1 MNVNILNNLI
11 INYGLLI
18 IFIVLIV
25 VGVKS
30 SIQIIP
36 QERVGIV
43 ERLGKF
49 HSALNPGL
57 HVLVPFIDR
66 LVVIHDMREVPMVVP
81 EQSCITKDNT
91 QLAIDGVVYF
101 QVSDAK
107 LATYGTNNFV
117 AAIVQLAQ
125 TTLRSVIGKMELDK
139 TFEERD
145 EINRHVVAA
154 VDQASLNWGV
164 KVLRYELKNI
174 QPPQHIIN
182 AMQEQI
188 TAEREKRAKIARSEG
203 DRQEKINL
211 AEGDMTSIIRR
222 SEGDKQSAINRA
234 MGEAE
239 ALKTRAMGEAAAIE
253 AIATANATAIK
264 LIANAICNENGELA
278 VNQKL
283 AAQYIEQFGHLAK
296 AGNTIILPQ
305 NLADIAGIVSTA
317 LAAVKKS
324 QVQPASVIPNKN
336 A

>member
-1 MNVNILNNLI
+1 MNVNVINSLI
-11 INYGLLI
+11 IHYGLLLVFLFCI
-18 IFIVLIV
+18 IFF
-25 VGVKS
+25 VKS
-30 SIQIIP
+30 SIKIIP

-43 ERLGKF
+43 ERVGKF
-49 HSALNPGL
+49 HAALNPGL
-57 HVLVPFIDR
+57 HILLPFVDR
-66 LVVIHDMREVPMVVP
+66 LVVIHDMREVPMTVP
-81 EQSCITKDNT
+81 EQVCITKDNT

-117 AAIVQLAQ
+117 AAIIQLSQ

-145 EINRHVVAA
+145 EINRHVVAS

-211 AEGDMTSIIRR
+211 AEGDTMSTIRR
-222 SEGDKQSAINRA
+222 SEGDKQSAINKA
-234 MGEAE
+234 IGEAE
-239 ALKTRAMGEAAAIE
+239 ALKTRANGEAQAIL
-253 AIATANATAIK
+253 AIAEANAAAIK
-264 LIANAICNENGELA
+264 LIAAAICNEKGEIA
-278 VNQKL
+278 VSQKL
-283 AAQYIEQFGHLAK
+283 AAQYIEQFGNLAK
-296 AGNTIILPQ
+296 VGNTIILPQ
-305 NLADIAGIVSTA
+305 NLADIAGVVTTA
-317 LAAVKKS
+317 LAAVKQTPKT
-324 QVQPASVIPNKN
+324 A
-336 A
+336 

>member
-1 MNVNILNNLI
+1 MSVEALNSI
-11 INYGLLI
+11 IIQYG
-18 IFIVLIV
+18 VLIAFIFCIV
-25 VGVKS
+25 IFVKS
-30 SIQIIP
+30 SIKIIP

-49 HSALNPGL
+49 HTALNPGL
-57 HVLVPFIDR
+57 HILVPFVDR

-81 EQSCITKDNT
+81 EQVCITKDNT

-101 QVSDAK
+101 QISDAK

-117 AAIVQLAQ
+117 AAIVQLSQ

-145 EINRHVVAA
+145 EINKHVVAA

-174 QPPQHIIN
+174 QPPQHILN

-211 AEGDMTSIIRR
+211 AEGDTMSTIRR
-222 SEGDKQSAINRA
+222 SEGDKQSAINKA
-234 MGEAE
+234 IGEAE
-239 ALKTRAMGEAAAIE
+239 AMKTKAQGEAQAIL
-253 AIATANATAIK
+253 AIAEANAGAIK
-264 LIANAICNENGELA
+264 LIADAICNENGELA

-283 AAQYIEQFGHLAK
+283 AAQYIEQFGNLAK
-296 AGNTIILPQ
+296 VGNTIILPQ
-305 NLADIAGIVSTA
+305 NLTDIAGVVTTA
-317 LAAVKKS
+317 LAAVKQSPK
-324 QVQPASVIPNKN
+324 K
-336 A
+336 

>member
-1 MNVNILNNLI
+1 MNVETLNSLI
-11 INYGLLI
+11 IHYGLLI
-18 IFIVLIV
+18 AFIFCV
-25 VGVKS
+25 VMFVKS
-30 SIQIIP
+30 SIKIIP

-57 HVLVPFIDR
+57 HILLPFIDR
-66 LVVIHDMREVPMVVP
+66 LVVVHDMREVPMVVP
-81 EQSCITKDNT
+81 EQVCITKDNT
-91 QLAIDGVVYF
+91 QLSIDGVVYF
-101 QVSDAK
+101 QISDAK
-107 LATYGTNNFV
+107 LATYGTNNFM
-117 AAIVQLAQ
+117 AAIVQLSQ

-145 EINRHVVAA
+145 EINKHVVAS

-203 DRQEKINL
+203 ERQEKINY
-211 AEGDMTSIIRR
+211 AEGDTMSAIRR
-222 SEGDKQSAINRA
+222 SEGDKQSAINQA
-234 MGEAE
+234 IGEAE
-239 ALKTRAMGEAAAIE
+239 AMKTRAQGEAQAIL
-253 AIATANATAIK
+253 AIAEANAVAIK
-264 LIANAICNENGELA
+264 LIAEAICNEKGELA

-283 AAQYIEQFGHLAK
+283 AAQYIEQFGNLAK

-317 LAAVKKS
+317 LAAVKPTSK
-324 QVQPASVIPNKN
+324 I
-336 A
+336 

>member
-1 MNVNILNNLI
+1 MSVEALNSI
-11 INYGLLI
+11 IIQYG
-18 IFIVLIV
+18 VLIAFIFCIV
-25 VGVKS
+25 IFVKS
-30 SIQIIP
+30 SIKIIP

-49 HSALNPGL
+49 HTALNPGL
-57 HVLVPFIDR
+57 HILVPFVDR

-81 EQSCITKDNT
+81 EQVCITKDNT

-101 QVSDAK
+101 QISDAK

-117 AAIVQLAQ
+117 AAIVQLSQ

-145 EINRHVVAA
+145 EINKHVVAA

-174 QPPQHIIN
+174 QPPQHILN

-211 AEGDMTSIIRR
+211 AEGDTMSTIRR
-222 SEGDKQSAINRA
+222 SEGDKQSAINKA
-234 MGEAE
+234 IGEAE
-239 ALKTRAMGEAAAIE
+239 AMKTKAQGEAQAIL
-253 AIATANATAIK
+253 AIAEANAGAIK
-264 LIANAICNENGELA
+264 LIADAICNENGELA

-283 AAQYIEQFGHLAK
+283 AAQYIEQFGNLAK
-296 AGNTIILPQ
+296 VGNTIILPQ
-305 NLADIAGIVSTA
+305 NLTDIAGVVTTA
-317 LAAVKKS
+317 LAAVKQSPTK
-324 QVQPASVIPNKN
+324 
-336 A
+336 

>member
-1 MNVNILNNLI
+1 MNSIQELNSVI
-11 INYGLLI
+11 ISYGAV
-18 IFIVLIV
+18 IVFLVAV
-25 VGVKS
+25 VLFVKS
-30 SIQIIP
+30 SIKIIP

-57 HVLVPFIDR
+57 HVLIPFVDR
-66 LVVIHDMREVPMVVP
+66 LVVVHDMREVPMVVP
-81 EQSCITKDNT
+81 EQVCITKDNT
-91 QLAIDGVVYF
+91 QLSIDGVVYF
-101 QVSDAK
+101 QISDAK
-107 LATYGTNNFV
+107 LATYGTNNFI
-117 AAIVQLAQ
+117 AAIIQLSQ

-145 EINRHVVAA
+145 EINKHVVAS

-211 AEGDMTSIIRR
+211 AEGDTMSAIRR
-222 SEGDKQSAINRA
+222 SEGDKQSAINKA
-234 MGEAE
+234 SGEAE
-239 ALKTRAMGEAAAIE
+239 AMKTRAYGEAQAILT
-253 AIATANATAIK
+253 IAEANAQAIK
-264 LIANAICNENGELA
+264 LIAEAISNKNGDLA

-283 AAQYIEQFGHLAK
+283 AAQYIEQFGNLAK
-296 AGNTIILPQ
+296 TGNTIILPQ
-305 NLADIAGIVSTA
+305 NLSDVAGMVTTA
-317 LAAVKKS
+317 LSAVKATNLTK
-324 QVQPASVIPNKN
+324 
-336 A
+336 